1 MYDNRGKT
9 LLEQI
14 QELLGE
20 NKPPVYVMSNSDDIE
35 KCRIEVIKHIDLLNK
50 TITTIG
56 SNDDKTQSIIPKQ
69 DINTLKKRIKHA
81 KNPME
86 KRLLQQQINTAY
98 RVKSMERKQNNRR
111 GKR

>member
-1 MYDNRGKT
+1 MHDNREKI
-9 LLEQI
+9 LLETI

-20 NKPPVYVMSNSDDIE
+20 NKSIYAIFNQDDIE
-35 KCRIEVIKHIDLLNK
+35 KCRIELIRQIDLINK

-56 SNDDKTQSIIPKQ
+56 SNDDRTQRTIPKQ

-86 KRLLQQQINTAY
+86 KKLLQQQLNAAY
-98 RVKSMERKQNNRR
+98 KDKSMERKQNNRR

>member
-1 MYDNRGKT
+1 MHDNRKKT
-9 LLEQI
+9 LLETI

-20 NKPPVYVMSNSDDIE
+20 NKPVFVIFNQDDIE
-35 KCRIEVIKHIDLLNK
+35 KCRIEVIKQIDLLNK
-50 TITTIG
+50 TITIIG

-69 DINTLKKRIKHA
+69 NINTLKKRIKHA

-86 KRLLQQQINTAY
+86 KKLLQQQLNTAY
-98 RVKSMERKQNNRR
+98 KDKSMERKQNNRR

>member
-1 MYDNRGKT
+1 MHDNREKI
-9 LLEQI
+9 LLETI

-20 NKPPVYVMSNSDDIE
+20 NKSIYAIFNQDDIE
-35 KCRIEVIKHIDLLNK
+35 KCRIELIRQIDLINK

-56 SNDDKTQSIIPKQ
+56 SNDDRTQRTIPKQ

-86 KRLLQQQINTAY
+86 KRLLQQQLNTAY

>member
-1 MYDNRGKT
+1 MHDNREKI
-9 LLEQI
+9 LLETI

-20 NKPPVYVMSNSDDIE
+20 NKSVYAIFNQDDIE
-35 KCRIEVIKHIDLLNK
+35 KCRIELIRQIDLINK

-56 SNDDKTQSIIPKQ
+56 SNDDRTQRTIPKQ

-86 KRLLQQQINTAY
+86 KRLLQQQLNTAY
-98 RVKSMERKQNNRR
+98 KDKSMERKQNKRR

>member
-1 MYDNRGKT
+1 MHDNRKKT
-9 LLEQI
+9 LLETI

-20 NKPPVYVMSNSDDIE
+20 NKSVYTIFNQDDIE
-35 KCRIEVIKHIDLLNK
+35 KCRIELIRQIDLLNK

-56 SNDDKTQSIIPKQ
+56 SNDDKTQRTIPKQ

-86 KRLLQQQINTAY
+86 KRLLQQQLNTAY
-98 RVKSMERKQNNRR
+98 KDKSMERKQNNRR